1 MTEKEHYLNSLSTG
15 RISALRQEWKK
26 IMEQRPNYWIARS
39 EYELLTSILYKRLGK
54 QTWNISPDT
63 L

>member
-15 RISALRQEWKK
+15 RISVLRQEWKK
-26 IMEQRPNYWIARS
+26 IMEQRPNYWIARN

-54 QTWNISPDT
+54 QT
-63 L
+63 

>member
-54 QTWNISPDT
+54 QT
-63 L
+63 